1 MRATISTANGTM
13 KINGITPRAIAMMA
27 ALGKAG
33 RPLAVKE
40 IIDGMTELGVIP
52 LSQNEHSEVSN
63 ICQRLLDIG
72 AMYHPQIPGGNWQY
86 CLGKEIDI
94 KIEV

>member
-1 MRATISTANGTM
+1 MRAIIATANGQM

-33 RPLAVKE
+33 KPLAVKG

-72 AMYHPQIPGGNWQY
+72 AIYHPQIPGGKWLY
-86 CLGKEIDI
+86 CLGKDI
-94 KIEV
+94 NVKVEV